1 MRTSKKYAMEAG
13 AWPGADESVGKAGWG
28 YVRSFVLVFVL
39 DFPFGH
45 LRAAPYRPLGLPVET
60 K

>member
-1 MRTSKKYAMEAG
+1 MRWK
-13 AWPGADESVGKAGWG
+13 PGLGLARDGSVGKAGGG
-28 YVRSFVLVFVL
+28 YVRSFDLVFVL

-45 LRAAPYRPLGLPVET
+45 LRAAPYCPFGLPFET

>member
-1 MRTSKKYAMEAG
+1 MRRK
-13 AWPGADESVGKAGWG
+13 PGLGLARDGPVGKAGWG

-45 LRAAPYRPLGLPVET
+45 LRAAPYRPFGLSFET